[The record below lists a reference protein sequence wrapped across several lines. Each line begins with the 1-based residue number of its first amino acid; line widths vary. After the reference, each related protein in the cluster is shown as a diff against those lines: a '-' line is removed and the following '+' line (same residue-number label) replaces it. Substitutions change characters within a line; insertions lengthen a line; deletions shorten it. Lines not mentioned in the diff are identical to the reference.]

1 LGALSHIRVVDLSR
15 VLAGPWGSQI
25 LADLGADVIK
35 VEHPHGGDESRAWG
49 PPFAR
54 REDGTTSDVS
64 AYFLCTNRNKKSVTV
79 DLAQHEGQDIVRR
92 LAQQSDVV
100 IENFKVGGLAQY
112 GLDYASLSTLNSR
125 LVYCSITGFGQTG
138 PYAAR
143 AGYDFLI
150 QGLGGLMSVTGRR
163 DSEPGGGP
171 LKVGV
176 ALTDILT
183 GVYASSAILAALA
196 YRERSGV
203 GQHIDLAL
211 LDVQVACLA
220 NQALSYLV
228 TGSVPRPLG
237 NEHPSIVPYQ
247 DVPTRDGQMLL
258 AIGND
263 DQFRRFC
270 AAAGEPSLADDPR
283 FATNARRVASR
294 AELMPLL
301 QRLTAARTTAEWT
314 AALAEKGVPCGP
326 INDLAQVFTDPHV
339 VARGLASRIEHE
351 TLGSVPTVASPLRLS
366 ATPVT
371 YAAAPPRLGE
381 HTDSV
386 LADALGLSP
395 DEIASLRSRGIV

>member
-1 LGALSHIRVVDLSR
+1 MGALSHIRVLDLSR

-64 AYFLCTNRNKKSVTV
+64 AYFLCTNRNKKSVTI

-220 NQALSYLV
+220 NQALSYLA

-270 AAAGEPSLADDPR
+270 EATGLQALLREDR
-283 FATNARRVASR
+283 FATNPSRVVHHRELRERLAPAGAHLHLGADQLAGHHARQRPGLRRRVEALE
-294 AELMPLL
+294 AGGHVQPLGVEDGELLL
-301 QRLTAARTTAEWT
+301 HADGE
-314 AALAEKGVPCGP
+314 
-326 INDLAQVFTDPHV
+326 V
-339 VARGLASRIEHE
+339 VAVLEGRPGRRKRLERVGDLGGLTHRRWHD
-351 TLGSVPTVASPLRLS
+351 TR
-366 ATPVT
+366 
-371 YAAAPPRLGE
+371 
-381 HTDSV
+381 
-386 LADALGLSP
+386 
-395 DEIASLRSRGIV
+395 